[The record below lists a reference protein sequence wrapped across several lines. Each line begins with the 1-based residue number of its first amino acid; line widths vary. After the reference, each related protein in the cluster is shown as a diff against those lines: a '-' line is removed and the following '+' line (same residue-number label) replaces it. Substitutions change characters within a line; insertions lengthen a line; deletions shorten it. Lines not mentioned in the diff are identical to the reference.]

1 MSNSRAKHTQTQTY
15 GYKKANEYRAL
26 SNKIFEYANRSL
38 PRVDFLH
45 DISIMLMDFFKCN
58 AADLWLKEGEKY
70 CHCGSTYLPKKS
82 FSFQMIPFT
91 KNKEGDF
98 ESPLKGNSSL
108 GRLCQ
113 CIFLGH
119 IDPCSMFIVMNS
131 NFSSEDSRLFGKEIN
146 EQMLLREL
154 SEGGEYES
162 IAMIPLLASDG
173 AIGLLLLK
181 SNQMNFFKK
190 VETDIYKMLAQDLG
204 MAIINQTTHAAL
216 LERVK
221 ELTCL
226 YDIAQIARQSDMTTE
241 DVLKHIVDILPN
253 AWQYPDIASSRIVFD
268 DHTYETQNFQESQHK
283 QTTCIFVEGKQ
294 RGTVEV
300 IYKEEKPELDEGPFL
315 KEERALIDN
324 VARQIALII
333 ERKEAEEA
341 KSKLKDELRHA
352 DRLSTI
358 GQLTTEVAH
367 DLNEPLGNILGFA
380 QLVKK
385 SSNLTNQVDQ
395 DIDKIINASLHA
407 REVIRRLMIFG
418 RQMPPMKTN
427 VNMNQVVEES
437 CYFIESR
444 CVQAGVKLVRSLSR
458 DLPEITADPSQIKQ
472 TLVNLLVNSLQA
484 MPEGGELKVKTSASK
499 NCVSLVVQDT
509 GIGMSE
515 EVKKKIFI
523 PFFTTKGIGQGTGL
537 GLAVVHS
544 IVTSYKG
551 SIKVE
556 SEPDCGTRFEI
567 KLPLKAE

>member
-1 MSNSRAKHTQTQTY
+1 
-15 GYKKANEYRAL
+15 
-26 SNKIFEYANRSL
+26 
-38 PRVDFLH
+38 
-45 DISIMLMDFFKCN
+45 
-58 AADLWLKEGEKY
+58 
-70 CHCGSTYLPKKS
+70 
-82 FSFQMIPFT
+82 
-91 KNKEGDF
+91 
-98 ESPLKGNSSL
+98 
-108 GRLCQ
+108 
-113 CIFLGH
+113 
-119 IDPCSMFIVMNS
+119 
-131 NFSSEDSRLFGKEIN
+131 
-146 EQMLLREL
+146 
-154 SEGGEYES
+154 
-162 IAMIPLLASDG
+162 
-173 AIGLLLLK
+173 
-181 SNQMNFFKK
+181 
-190 VETDIYKMLAQDLG
+190 
-204 MAIINQTTHAAL
+204 
-216 LERVK
+216 
-221 ELTCL
+221 
-226 YDIAQIARQSDMTTE
+226 MTTE
-241 DVLKHIVDILPN
+241 DVLKHIVHILPN

-268 DHTYETQNFQESQHK
+268 DHTYETQNCQESRHK

-333 ERKEAEEA
+333 EKKEAEEA
-341 KSKLKDELRHA
+341 KSKLQDELRHA

-385 SSNLTNQVDQ
+385 SSNLTNQVEQ
-395 DIDKIINASLHA
+395 DIAKIINASLHA

-444 CVQAGVKLVRSLSR
+444 CAQAGVKLVRSLSR
-458 DLPEITADPSQIKQ
+458 DLPEITADPSHIKQ
-472 TLVNLLVNSLQA
+472 ALVNLLVNSLQA
-484 MPEGGELKVKTSASK
+484 MPEGGELKVKTSTSK

-515 EVKKKIFI
+515 EIKKQIFI